1 MPAIRRSAA
10 VLTVL
15 TVTALTTAL
24 TGCSDADTGSS
35 QTAQTP
41 APAASS
47 DDPLQQDARH
57 LQEVLTGSLQGQE
70 VTAERVRSGIAQAG
84 WSGQDVEVGQD
95 TTPTGLDVDSVDAAV
110 KTRDQCLLADV
121 RPDGAVS
128 VSTGPALSDGRCF
141 AGHRAG

>member
-1 MPAIRRSAA
+1 MPVTRRSPAA
-10 VLTVL
+10 LTIL

-24 TGCSDADTGSS
+24 TACSDADTGSS

-47 DDPLQQDARH
+47 DDPLQEDARH

-110 KTRDQCLLADV
+110 KTRGECLLADV

-128 VSTGPALSDGRCF
+128 VSTGPALADGRCF

>member
-1 MPAIRRSAA
+1 MLRRRHR
-10 VLTVL
+10 VL
-15 TVTALTTAL
+15 
-24 TGCSDADTGSS
+24 ADCADPRSS
-35 QTAQTP
+35 
-41 APAASS
+41 ASS
-47 DDPLQQDARH
+47 DDPLRQDARH